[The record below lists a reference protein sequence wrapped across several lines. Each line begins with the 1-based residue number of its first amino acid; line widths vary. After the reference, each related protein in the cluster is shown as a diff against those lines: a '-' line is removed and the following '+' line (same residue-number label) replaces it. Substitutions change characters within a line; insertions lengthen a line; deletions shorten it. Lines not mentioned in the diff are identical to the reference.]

1 MADVTPPAPTRGLR
15 WRAYLISTLVIVAV
29 GVPLLGVV
37 GDDFPISTFPMFASA
52 RPEEVSIA
60 HTVVIAADGTQ
71 RLPSPSAVANDEV
84 IQAAETVRQAVRQG
98 PAATARLCRL
108 VADSVGGGAGARVEV
123 VTERFN
129 AVPYFDGQTQPLERV
144 VHASCAAPP

>member
-1 MADVTPPAPTRGLR
+1 MTPPAPSRGFR
-15 WRAYLISTLVIVAV
+15 WRAYLISGLLIVAV

-37 GDDFPISTFPMFASA
+37 GDSFPISTFPMFASA
-52 RPEEVSIA
+52 RPEEVSIPHA
-60 HTVVIAADGTQ
+60 VVIAADGTE

-98 PAATARLCRL
+98 PDATDRLCRL
-108 VADSVGGGAGARVEV
+108 VAESAAGGTGIRVDV

-129 AVPYFDGQTQPLERV
+129 AVAYFDGDEEPLERI
-144 VHASCAAPP
+144 VHASCAVPQ